1 MKTTFLKAN
10 HLCKNFGGVKALID
24 IDFHIDEGETL
35 CMIGENG
42 SGKSTLVKVISGIY
56 APDSGNI
63 VIQGNEFSRL
73 TPMESLQAGIQV
85 IYQDFSL
92 FPNLTVAENIATNY
106 FLSERKKLFHAK
118 KSMEIAREALA
129 AIDIDIDIQAEVAQL
144 SVAQKQLTAIARA
157 LLQNA
162 KLIIMDEPTTALT
175 AREVEKLFR
184 VIQMMKERGCAI
196 LFVSHKL
203 DEVKHVSERI
213 IVLRGGEKTADIAA
227 DNVDTEQMTYYI
239 SGKHFDKKQY
249 EYIPDKDVGQP
260 VLKVNGLSYQHVF
273 SDISFQL
280 NKGEI
285 LGITGLLGSGRTEL
299 ALALFGMIQPDK
311 GDIFIKGEKKDIR
324 SVRDALKNSIGYV
337 PEDRLSEGLF
347 LEESIKKNVII
358 RNINESNQLFLNK
371 TELQKKAE
379 ALIRKLKIKAE
390 NEEVTVNTLSGG
402 NQQRVV
408 LAKWL
413 SILPDLLILNG
424 PTVGVDIGSKSEILE
439 IIRELGKNGMSIIVI
454 SDDMN
459 ELMQSC
465 NRICVMKKGKINHI
479 FAVRET
485 DEESISKLLMD

>member
-106 FLSERKKLFHAK
+106 FLSEKKKLFHSK

-249 EYIPDKDVGQP
+249 DYIPDKDAGQP

>member
-106 FLSERKKLFHAK
+106 FLSEKKKLFHSK

>member
-1 MKTTFLKAN
+1 
-10 HLCKNFGGVKALID
+10 
-24 IDFHIDEGETL
+24 
-35 CMIGENG
+35 
-42 SGKSTLVKVISGIY
+42 
-56 APDSGNI
+56 
-63 VIQGNEFSRL
+63 
-73 TPMESLQAGIQV
+73 
-85 IYQDFSL
+85 
-92 FPNLTVAENIATNY
+92 
-106 FLSERKKLFHAK
+106 
-118 KSMEIAREALA
+118 
-129 AIDIDIDIQAEVAQL
+129 
-144 SVAQKQLTAIARA
+144 VAQKQLTAIARA

-273 SDISFQL
+273 GDISFQL